1 MASVVG
7 AHARAVV
14 LASGDDLRR
23 ELGRVLARLG
33 LDLVC
38 AASATEVM
46 RLDGDAPA
54 VAVLEVEAGAFMVC
68 RRLHDRFGESL
79 PVIMV
84 SATRTEPQD
93 RVAGFLVGADDY
105 LTVPLD
111 ADEALCRVRRSL
123 LRDARRS
130 VPSPGL
136 AALTVREA
144 EVLDLLVAGYTQKQ
158 IATRLDISGKTVG
171 THIQHL
177 LTKLDLHSRTDAIAL
192 AIRAGLNPQG
202 PGTGRQGIVSLSA

>member
-33 LDLVC
+33 LQLVC

-46 RLDGDAPA
+46 RLKGDAPA

-68 RRLHDRFGESL
+68 RHLHDRFGESL

-84 SATRTEPQD
+84 STTRTDPQD

-123 LRDARRS
+123 LRDDRRS
-130 VPSPGL
+130 VPGL
-136 AALTVREA
+136 AALTDREA